1 MSGRLSGEFYRAGA
15 VTGGAP
21 AVFRCVKNTFFS
33 HKMCAFLFFVFLP
46 LFCFCFENLEKCWE
60 IGERRPKPR
69 GVPPKMKW
77 FFFPKSHP
85 TQFSGLLQFSRSCCV
100 LP

>member
-33 HKMCAFLFFVFLP
+33 HKMCAFLL
-46 LFCFCFENLEKCWE
+46 
-60 IGERRPKPR
+60 
-69 GVPPKMKW
+69 
-77 FFFPKSHP
+77 FFFLFSVFVLKILKSVGKLG
-85 TQFSGLLQFSRSCCV
+85 SGDLSQEVYPQR
-100 LP
+100 